1 MNRIVKA
8 FVVLIM
14 VVCVF
19 AASAVAEVGDL
30 EGMQVRDVAV
40 LTESQMI
47 ATGTKS
53 FGSTVQ
59 QAVRVYGTDG
69 TTLWGHESDDESDMY
84 AMAASAVLTQRFYDE
99 IEPSWD
105 LEAPF
110 TVNGLLPGEKYHL
123 AYGYVQGDSPYAG
136 MVAFDS
142 DGNILWKCVDD
153 ANTVF
158 VSAAW
163 TPDGS
168 VALIGH
174 ASPNPQNIWDDYE
187 FFAIYNDGERVSKVN
202 YAPDT
207 LNERR
212 ACYYTL
218 AMIADGDGYCIVRKE
233 TMENDL
239 QVQKLDAAGKKTTS
253 WTEQTGAENNFYYA
267 KLIQLGD
274 AMYFT
279 GAMKTSGTLLI
290 HKLQKP

>member
-1 MNRIVKA
+1 M
-8 FVVLIM
+8 
-14 VVCVF
+14 
-19 AASAVAEVGDL
+19 
-30 EGMQVRDVAV
+30 
-40 LTESQMI
+40 
-47 ATGTKS
+47 
-53 FGSTVQ
+53 
-59 QAVRVYGTDG
+59 
-69 TTLWGHESDDESDMY
+69 
-84 AMAASAVLTQRFYDE
+84 
-99 IEPSWD
+99 
-105 LEAPF
+105 
-110 TVNGLLPGEKYHL
+110 NGLLPGEKYHL

-136 MVAFDS
+136 MVAFDT

-153 ANTVF
+153 ANTIF

-239 QVQKLDAAGKKTTS
+239 QVQKLDAAGTKTTS
-253 WTEQTGAENNFYYA
+253 WTEQTDAENNFYYA

-274 AMYFT
+274 ELYFT
-279 GAMKTSGTLLI
+279 GAMQASDALLI